1 MNGNGMSDSPGRT
14 PSSGRDA
21 GWLVGADLL
30 AVGLAFLGQILLART
45 LAAESYG
52 WMVLAI
58 DLYASLFLVVD
69 LGLPTLIARD
79 GAHAPSMVAPA
90 VKRTYRWQALAA
102 VPFVLL
108 TVVLHPDRWLNIEAP
123 TLLLVVAGAIA
134 LVHVASYA
142 PRSGLRALGEARLE
156 AQTKVVERAVTVGGY
171 AVLAAQGST
180 SVTAFAGAFLLG
192 ATAGWL
198 LALGWLWK
206 VSPPASPEATWTDL
220 SASWSSTTTLLMSA
234 LPFAITLGVLPY
246 VIRLEKFLVAY
257 DGGAEL
263 AAVFHVAQLAWL
275 AGLVVPAAMR
285 SALLPVLG
293 RHRHEPVRY
302 QREMNQALDM
312 CFGLLPVGLFGGY
325 AMVALLAPLAFPQ
338 AYLDGTYGASAVD
351 LFAVLLAGWAL
362 TLLATPTYTS
372 LMAGPQPWRFTQFIF
387 TVLAGAVV
395 FGYLLVVEFAT
406 ADGVILYAAA
416 VASALSAGV
425 LLVLSWWMSRH
436 TAFVRQRRDEWTLAL
451 LGSAFIVV
459 GLVTSTFWWVLG
471 LPLFCFTPQGWRAVR
486 STLR

>member
-1 MNGNGMSDSPGRT
+1 MNGNGMSDGPGRT

-21 GWLVGADLL
+21 GWLVGADLV
-30 AVGLAFLGQILLART
+30 AVGLAFFGQILLART

-79 GAHAPSMVAPA
+79 GAHAPSMVVPA
-90 VKRTYRWQALAA
+90 VKRTYRWQVLAA

-123 TLLLVVAGAIA
+123 TLLLLVAGAIA

-156 AQTKVVERAVTVGGY
+156 AQSKVVERAVTVMGY
-171 AVLAAQGST
+171 ALLVAQGST
-180 SVTAFAGAFLLG
+180 SVTAFAGAFLVG

-206 VSPPASPEATWTDL
+206 VSPSTSSEATWTDL

-325 AMVALLAPLAFPQ
+325 LVVALLAPLAFPQ

-372 LMAGPQPWRFTQFIF
+372 LMAGSQPWRFTQFIF

-395 FGYLLVVEFAT
+395 LGYVLVVELAT
-406 ADGVILYAAA
+406 AEGTILYAAA

-436 TAFVRQRRDEWTLAL
+436 VAFVRQRQDEWVLAL